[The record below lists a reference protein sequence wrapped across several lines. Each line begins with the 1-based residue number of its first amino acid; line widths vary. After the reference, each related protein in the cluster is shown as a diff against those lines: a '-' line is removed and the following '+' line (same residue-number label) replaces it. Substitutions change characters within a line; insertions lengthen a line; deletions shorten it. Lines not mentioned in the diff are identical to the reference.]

1 MWREKPNPK
10 LFSSVKK
17 SPTAVTEGERPTD
30 HTAQTSA
37 PQKRS
42 ITMVIRHEPVPLLR
56 CRYLKLF
63 FETFEDMGREVS
75 SDMSEASLPAELPAC
90 DSDHVPAL
98 PVFDFVAAAA
108 HRHGTEELG
117 YLAAARIKLDDMG
130 TELRREL
137 EKANTVRDALAS
149 YCRLAYREQS
159 HAECRLGADAA
170 GETLISGST
179 LPSTDPGKNQYSEWL
194 LVMSMI
200 ALIRHAAGREWHPA
214 AIAFQ
219 SQPPIGSTAWRA
231 FPRTQFLVAQHETGL
246 KVPTRT
252 LDLPWPGHTVR
263 KVTGSQPGPS
273 LPVKLASSRWDF
285 PNSLRSAIRPY
296 LGDGYPSIELAAE
309 LAGTSVRTLQRRL
322 SQHHMSYSE
331 VVKRL
336 RFELAAEL
344 LSDPEKTVMD
354 AACDVGFSDPSH
366 FSRLFRQ
373 MSGVS
378 PREYR
383 RHELAA

>member
-1 MWREKPNPK
+1 M
-10 LFSSVKK
+10 
-17 SPTAVTEGERPTD
+17 AI
-30 HTAQTSA
+30 Q
-37 PQKRS
+37 
-42 ITMVIRHEPVPLLR
+42 HEPVPLVR

-63 FETFEDMGREVS
+63 VETFEDLGCEVS
-75 SDMSEASLPAELPAC
+75 SDMSEASLPAELPVC
-90 DSDHVPAL
+90 NGDHLPAL
-98 PVFDFVAAAA
+98 PVFDFVDAAA
-108 HRHGTEELG
+108 HRHGTEDLG
-117 YLAAARIKLDDMG
+117 YLAAARITLDDMG
-130 TELRREL
+130 PEIRREL
-137 EKANTVRDALAS
+137 EKASTVRGALAS
-149 YCRLAYREQS
+149 YCRLASWEQS
-159 HAECRLGADAA
+159 HAECLLGKDAA

-194 LVMSMI
+194 LIMSLI
-200 ALIRHAAGREWHPA
+200 ALIRHAAGNEWHPDE
-214 AIAFQ
+214 IAFQ
-219 SQPPIGSTAWRA
+219 SQPPIGSKAWMA
-231 FPRTQFLVAQHETGL
+231 FPHTRFLVAQHETAL
-246 KVPTRT
+246 KIPTRT
-252 LDLPWPGHTVR
+252 LDLPWPGLTVR
-263 KVTGSQPGPS
+263 KVAGSQPGPS

-285 PNSLRSAIRPY
+285 PNSLSSAIRPY

-322 SQHHMSYSE
+322 SQHHMSYSD

-344 LSDPEKTVMD
+344 LRDPEKTVMD

-383 RHELAA
+383 RQQLAA